1 MPLATD
7 IVPFG
12 FNVNPV
18 GTDIGV
24 KVTFPPTPTVA
35 GVLPF
40 TVSFVNT
47 DGVGLPGVAV
57 AASFTASIVGN
68 TVTVAVAVSHTV
80 GLLT

>member
-7 IVPFG
+7 MVPFG

-24 KVTFPPTPTVA
+24 NVTCD
-35 GVLPF
+35 GVSGLPF
-40 TVSFVNT
+40 TVSFTNT

-57 AASFTASIVGN
+57 AASLTASIVGN
-68 TVTVAVAVSHTV
+68 TVTVAVAVSQTI

>member
-24 KVTFPPTPTVA
+24 NVTFPPTPTVA
-35 GVLPF
+35 GVPPF
-40 TVSFVNT
+40 TVSFTNT

-57 AASFTASIVGN
+57 ATSLTASIVGN
-68 TVTVAVAVSHTV
+68 TVTVAVAVSQTV